1 MLEAFLSKLRK
12 YRRKSLIKW
21 YGLKNVHPDFLATNG
36 LKNVSKDIVAGAF
49 AYIGPRCIICPKV
62 SIGNY
67 TMLANDVSIIGG
79 DHNFRTAG
87 IPTVFNGRD
96 ELKATHIGNDVW
108 IGCHSIIMAGVTIGD
123 GVIVAAGSVVTKD
136 LEPFGVYAGIPA
148 KKIKER
154 FSDKEKEMHI
164 DMLNLSPDKLNYL
177 CDTLLSSHSNG

>member
-1 MLEAFLSKLRK
+1 
-12 YRRKSLIKW
+12 
-21 YGLKNVHPDFLATNG
+21 
-36 LKNVSKDIVAGAF
+36 
-49 AYIGPRCIICPKV
+49 
-62 SIGNY
+62 
-67 TMLANDVSIIGG
+67 
-79 DHNFRTAG
+79 
-87 IPTVFNGRD
+87 
-96 ELKATHIGNDVW
+96 
-108 IGCHSIIMAGVTIGD
+108 MAGVTIGD